1 MQPRV
6 VAQPA
11 FSATVRLPVSAT
23 GIAALRHHA
32 PGLGVLVAFSIWLTR
47 HWLESSAPPAGTD
60 MLGFISR
67 AKQNAAGLQ
76 ATSLWS
82 PANWGARR
90 AITLESLL
98 GLMTRAIGD
107 PVVAVKLFAL
117 ATLLAAGVF
126 AYLFALRLFWS
137 RVAATCAGILY
148 MSSQGMLAHLASGH
162 LNVEVAIATMP
173 LMLMLWCESLERF
186 SLGGTFLLGG
196 AAAFTVL
203 ARPDLALYVA
213 PTMLVVVAVRMAIVP
228 GWKTTLRNAVVTSGV
243 ALIVTASLSL
253 YLIVPAV
260 AGIRARWLTASSL
273 FDPTQLINRSVGA
286 YPSLLGFAREIGYLA
301 FTGQQTWSG
310 HPWLSFAGYVAF
322 ASCVVVLALGAAIV
336 RPDAKILALL
346 SAGVVATFMAKGLRA
361 PFGSPF
367 DWAVQ
372 HVPVFSNLRDP
383 NRWLLPQALVFSLLA
398 GGMLAWI
405 SKREGRTLGT
415 LLCAA
420 IVGICLVPVAPTML
434 TGLRT
439 VSVTRDQRALLDRIA
454 RDPQPSLVAS
464 IPYDQTYRF
473 VTQGTYAGWEHDLGS
488 ESFASTG
495 HPAVGDGGWDQQA
508 ADTVAYTGTLLRDR
522 SPAFAPILGSLGV
535 KYVVSFGYAPTDPH
549 LIVPGLGPLYQQRAT
564 AAMAG
569 LEPVARA
576 GQARLYRVRSF
587 APLVS
592 FRPNIAVVLG
602 GREGIGALAGMHGI
616 DLRTWAVFTADDI
629 LAHGGVKRLLALARR
644 ARLLVVADASAHDLA
659 VLSSTPVA
667 TLAGITSDPGLDQE
681 SQIVP
686 SDASIRSG
694 ALASETAPVA
704 QIGRT
709 SSTKSFR
716 LGHPRV
722 LDLWARIQTGAAA
735 GNLTFTIDGKRVR
748 TIEPLTPT
756 RGGFRWFH
764 VARRMYAAGRH
775 ELAVAATPSAFGS
788 DFELDEARLT
798 VPAQTAKLQRAFRN
812 LLAATA
818 GHTLYAFDPAA
829 DQAPISL
836 AKLSADAVPIAQN
849 APAFWRVIK
858 PDFVLAHAHAHQLSL
873 QLIPGRSVYS
883 IAQHA
888 FGRGLDWSGIDHLLL
903 RVKGTGK
910 GSQYRLVVDFNA
922 AHSGSQAYTF
932 TDDRTG
938 WRLIAFPTPLGAR
951 KWSHV
956 VSIRLAGDDR
966 ESDATLQIGAF
977 TASRATTRTIVLP
990 VQKSG
995 TKRLV
1000 TVGAARAIQEA
1011 GVAGL
1016 AVPLTHR
1023 LVASGS
1029 EVVVHPSKPISQ
1041 LPAVPVRFKRVGQTG
1056 YAFGVDSSRGGVLM
1070 LAQAFDP
1077 RWHATVDGHTSCPTS
1092 AFSLANA
1099 YVLAPGAHGGTI
1111 DFTGNDLGELGAGS
1125 SAIALI
1131 GLAGMWAT
1139 LRRRSWA

>member
-1 MQPRV
+1 MQPRA
-6 VAQPA
+6 VAQPS
-11 FSATVRLPVSAT
+11 FSATVRLPLSAT
-23 GIAALRHHA
+23 GIAALRRHA
-32 PGLGVLVAFSIWLTR
+32 PGLGVLVALSIWLTR

-98 GLMTRAIGD
+98 GLMTRATGD

-126 AYLFALRLFWS
+126 AYLFALRLFSS

-186 SLGGTFLLGG
+186 SLGRTFLLGG

-203 ARPDLALYVA
+203 ARPDLVLYVA

-228 GWKTTLRNAVVTSGV
+228 GWKTTLRNALVTSGV

-273 FDPTQLINRSVGA
+273 FDPTQLMNRSVGA

-310 HPWLSFAGYVAF
+310 HPWLPFAGYVAF
-322 ASCVVVLALGAAIV
+322 ASCVVVLALGAAII
-336 RPDAKILALL
+336 RPDARILALL
-346 SAGVVATFMAKGLRA
+346 SAGIVATFMAKGLRA
-361 PFGSPF
+361 PFGAPF

-420 IVGICLVPVAPTML
+420 IVGICLVPVAPTLL

-439 VSVTRDQRALLDRIA
+439 VSVTPNQRALLDRIA
-454 RDPQPSLVAS
+454 SDPQPSLVAS

-549 LIVPGLGPLYQQRAT
+549 LIVPGLGPLYQQRAA

-569 LEPVARA
+569 LKPVAARRSGAAVPGPVVRA
-576 GQARLYRVRSF
+576 AG
-587 APLVS
+587 LVS
-592 FRPNIAVVLG
+592 AEHRGRSRRPRGNRSARRHARSQPPHLG
-602 GREGIGALAGMHGI
+602 GVHRGRHP
-616 DLRTWAVFTADDI
+616 R
-629 LAHGGVKRLLALARR
+629 ARR
-644 ARLLVVADASAHDLA
+644 GEATVGARTSRGLIVVADASAHDLA

-694 ALASETAPVA
+694 ALASESAPVA

-716 LGHPRV
+716 LRHPRV
-722 LDLWARIQTGAAA
+722 LDLWARIQTGSAAA
-735 GNLTFTIDGKRVR
+735 NLTFTIDGKRVR

-756 RGGFRWFH
+756 AAASVGSMSSGGCTPP
-764 VARRMYAAGRH
+764 
-775 ELAVAATPSAFGS
+775 AAT
-788 DFELDEARLT
+788 
-798 VPAQTAKLQRAFRN
+798 
-812 LLAATA
+812 
-818 GHTLYAFDPAA
+818 
-829 DQAPISL
+829 
-836 AKLSADAVPIAQN
+836 
-849 APAFWRVIK
+849 
-858 PDFVLAHAHAHQLSL
+858 
-873 QLIPGRSVYS
+873 
-883 IAQHA
+883 
-888 FGRGLDWSGIDHLLL
+888 
-903 RVKGTGK
+903 
-910 GSQYRLVVDFNA
+910 
-922 AHSGSQAYTF
+922 
-932 TDDRTG
+932 
-938 WRLIAFPTPLGAR
+938 
-951 KWSHV
+951 
-956 VSIRLAGDDR
+956 
-966 ESDATLQIGAF
+966 
-977 TASRATTRTIVLP
+977 
-990 VQKSG
+990 
-995 TKRLV
+995 
-1000 TVGAARAIQEA
+1000 
-1011 GVAGL
+1011 
-1016 AVPLTHR
+1016 
-1023 LVASGS
+1023 
-1029 EVVVHPSKPISQ
+1029 
-1041 LPAVPVRFKRVGQTG
+1041 
-1056 YAFGVDSSRGGVLM
+1056 SSRS
-1070 LAQAFDP
+1070 P
-1077 RWHATVDGHTSCPTS
+1077 R
-1092 AFSLANA
+1092 
-1099 YVLAPGAHGGTI
+1099 
-1111 DFTGNDLGELGAGS
+1111 
-1125 SAIALI
+1125 
-1131 GLAGMWAT
+1131 
-1139 LRRRSWA
+1139 LRRRSAPTSNWTKLA